1 MRCYFELQA
10 LFEKYL
16 IYFWDYFWEKSKIV
30 YLWYNRVLFQCREDR
45 RDALAGGMAGERE
58 IYFMSMIF
66 ETHAHYND
74 EAFLED
80 REKIFAQFPEKRI
93 GRVVNIA
100 SDLESIDECLELAEK
115 YPFMYCALGI
125 HPSDCAPLTDELL
138 AQIRGKL
145 QNPRVVAV
153 GEIGLDYYWIKDP
166 EMAVQAQFVLGNEI
180 QWYRQVYIEVFDGV
194 YVMSDKMNL
203 TLSEGDIVFEEAGT
217 CEQLQV
223 LLDEA
228 YYSMPVDAEQNKNG
242 GYMVHDQRHEK
253 RVVLDDPSA
262 PLYRLKISD
271 KVQEFMKE
279 DGRLPAYMYTE
290 REDAL
295 PLMIYPGYGNLRI
308 SVYKVYGTKDTGT
321 QYESLTVD
329 DLFYFGTH
337 HLVGLDE

>member
-16 IYFWDYFWEKSKIV
+16 IYFWEKSKIV

-153 GEIGLDYYWIKDP
+153 GEIGLDYYWDTPDRPIQKHWFEEQL
-166 EMAVQAQFVLGNEI
+166 EMARQADLPVVIHSREAAQETMQIMQAHRAQEIGGVVHCYSYSVELAREFVKMGFFIGIGGVVTFKNAKKLKEVAAGIPIENIVLETDSPYLAPVP
-180 QWYRQVYIEVFDGV
+180 YRGKRNSSLYLPYIAEAIAQIKRMDTEEVIAR
-194 YVMSDKMNL
+194 
-203 TLSEGDIVFEEAGT
+203 TEEN
-217 CEQLQV
+217 
-223 LLDEA
+223 
-228 YYSMPVDAEQNKNG
+228 AE
-242 GYMVHDQRHEK
+242 R
-253 RVVLDDPSA
+253 
-262 PLYRLKISD
+262 LYRL
-271 KVQEFMKE
+271 
-279 DGRLPAYMYTE
+279 R
-290 REDAL
+290 
-295 PLMIYPGYGNLRI
+295 
-308 SVYKVYGTKDTGT
+308 
-321 QYESLTVD
+321 
-329 DLFYFGTH
+329 
-337 HLVGLDE
+337 